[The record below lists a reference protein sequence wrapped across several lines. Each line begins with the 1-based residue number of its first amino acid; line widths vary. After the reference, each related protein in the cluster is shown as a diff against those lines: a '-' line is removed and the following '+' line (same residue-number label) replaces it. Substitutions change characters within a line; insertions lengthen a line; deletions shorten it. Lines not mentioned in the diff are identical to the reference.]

1 MYFTSVVGSKQIYGL
16 KFFLT
21 LFFFKSFQ
29 GNMFKNKDKKSFQY
43 HVTVAL
49 NHKDIPIHSEK
60 ISNIEKY
67 TDNYNCRGIKC
78 PA

>member
-1 MYFTSVVGSKQIYGL
+1 
-16 KFFLT
+16 
-21 LFFFKSFQ
+21 
-29 GNMFKNKDKKSFQY
+29 MFKNKDKKSFQY